1 MDSAPSMW
9 APVMILLSVMLRRL
23 RRCCHGDSLR
33 MTRPIPSSVMLP
45 LKSPLWTNMIFIISR
60 IILNVSPVTKCGI
73 LKLLQSSFMADSLKR
88 AFIKTSP
95 ERTSLSFHDF
105 HFRNFVSRKQCYVTL
120 CWIPKFFCVYYVN
133 YGFQDI
139 FFFVKFLFWREIWN
153 KIIRLFGYLSFKINL
168 HFVI

>member
-9 APVMILLSVMLRRL
+9 APVMILLSVMLPRL
-23 RRCCHGDSLR
+23 GDVAMGKVWEWQGLFQ
-33 MTRPIPSSVMLP
+33 VP
-45 LKSPLWTNMIFIISR
+45 LCFHWRVLCERTMIFIISR

-105 HFRNFVSRKQCYVTL
+105 HFRNFVSRKRCYVTL

-139 FFFVKFLFWREIWN
+139 FFLWSFYFEERYEI
-153 KIIRLFGYLSFKINL
+153 K
-168 HFVI
+168 